1 MSSPHRPTPLQWPRK
16 GAISTGEIPLL
27 SVPQSNENSIETD
40 AGYTPPSTSR
50 FTSFFDLGRLPIRG
64 HQRTSGRGVSHRL
77 SSYDGVQLQNPD
89 RFLNLNWCL
98 FILTILCCGF
108 TSYYAFNAT
117 LTRPQFD
124 IISSVPTRTIGVL
137 NALST
142 VSAFLL
148 GELIQTVFER
158 MRWVLA
164 SRPTGVSLTEFLG
177 MSRATSMAGVLALI
191 CWVKPEGTSGISA
204 VLSYNRKLWIIQRY
218 LSLQCFINR

>member
-16 GAISTGEIPLL
+16 GAISTGAIPLL

-50 FTSFFDLGRLPIRG
+50 FTSFFDLGRSPIRG
-64 HQRTSGRGVSHRL
+64 TIGKGLSRRL
-77 SSYDGVQLQNPD
+77 SSYDGVQLQNPS
-89 RFLNLNWCL
+89 RFLNLNWWL
-98 FILTILCCGF
+98 FLLTILCCGF

-117 LTRPQFD
+117 LTRPQLD
-124 IISSVPTRTIGVL
+124 IISSVPSRTIGVL

-148 GELIQTVFER
+148 GELIQAVFER

-164 SRPTGVSLTEFLG
+164 SRPTGVALTEFLG
-177 MSRATSMAGVLALI
+177 ISRATSMAGVLALLY
-191 CWVKPEGTSGISA
+191 WVKPEGASGISSA
-204 VLSYNRKLWIIQRY
+204 LSYNRKLWILQRY
-218 LSLQCFINR
+218 LSHRCFIDR